1 MPNPR
6 AVLPCLLI
14 AVPFALPTLASE
26 PDAAPPR
33 ALIAR
38 KILTVADEGPAVI
51 DNGVL
56 LCKDG
61 KIEALGP
68 ESEVEIPDGYEVT
81 DVGERWLMPGMV
93 ELHNHIASGAL
104 PFPADINDMVYLT
117 NTGLRASPTVV
128 PDNGLNRRGVAG
140 GVTTVLYIPGSGTNM
155 GGAGVLLKLG
165 LDKYE
170 EMEIR
175 NPGSLKLA
183 QSGNPERWTIGVGR
197 ALMNWN
203 TRNTFLRGKRYH
215 DAWEA
220 FEAGQGPQPRKNIQ
234 WEIFRDLFSK
244 QTQVSTHT
252 QVYQVVQMTITMVRM
267 ELGLDVYIDH
277 GSFDGYRLGG
287 LAEEQGVPAILG
299 PRAVSFDYPGF
310 IDQDGK
316 WIGMAAGY
324 QERGHTNVG
333 FNTDCV
339 DNGRFITPPQEELPL
354 QAGMG
359 VRYGFNDDQLQAV
372 RGLTIVPARAAGLDH
387 RLGSLEVGKDADVL
401 VIDGHPADPRNEV
414 SLVLT
419 NGEVVY
425 DGSKNRLW

>member
-1 MPNPR
+1 M
-6 AVLPCLLI
+6 
-14 AVPFALPTLASE
+14 
-26 PDAAPPR
+26 
-33 ALIAR
+33 
-38 KILTVADEGPAVI
+38 I

-56 LCKDG
+56 LTKDG
-61 KIEALGP
+61 KIEAVGKQG
-68 ESEVEIPDGYEVT
+68 EVEIPDGYEVT
-81 DVGERWLMPGMV
+81 DVGEQWLIPGMV

-117 NTGLRASPTVV
+117 NTGLRASPTVR
-128 PDNGLNRRGVAG
+128 PGNALNKRGVAG
-140 GVTTVLYIPGSGTNM
+140 GVTTALYIPGSGTNM

-165 LDKYE
+165 FDNYE
-170 EMEIR
+170 EMEVR

-183 QSGNPERWTIGVGR
+183 QSGNPESWTIRVGR

-215 DAWEA
+215 EQWEA
-220 FEAGQGPQPRKNIQ
+220 HAAGKGPQPKKNIQ

-244 QTQVSTHT
+244 KTQVSTHT
-252 QVYQVVQMTITMVRM
+252 QVFQVVQMTITMVRM

-277 GSFDGYRLGG
+277 GSFDAYLLGG
-287 LAEEQGVPAILG
+287 LAEEKGVPAILG

-324 QERGHTNVG
+324 QERGHTNIG

-339 DNGRFITPPQEELPL
+339 DNGRLPDHS
-354 QAGMG
+354 ASRGAARSRRRIG
-359 VRYGFNDDQLQAV
+359 VRYGLDVDRTCENV
-372 RGLTIVPARAAGLDH
+372 RGLTIVPAKAARGSTIAD
-387 RLGSLEVGKDADVL
+387 RVGSLEVGKDADVV
-401 VIDGHPADPRNEV
+401 VIEGHPADPRNVV

-419 NGEVVY
+419 NGKVVY
-425 DGSKNRLW
+425 DGEKNRLW